1 MVERTKSRGFGDMNP
16 GGDSKAKRPEELA
29 EFLKVNGDFL
39 QIRLIGDVEPY
50 AQRWI
55 DIETA
60 KGVISIPKVALNFNR
75 DTDSFDDTIEDPY
88 KDIPNPQRVSRSYYF
103 TAIVRDLQDDEPR
116 RAPEPSREERKSG
129 FKQMGSKAWTPV
141 KAFRVPAGCGKLFQ
155 KLQTM
160 NKHKVKGKVT
170 ACQVSDPEFGCD
182 VFISYDADAPGAA
195 KYNIQKGDH
204 SPLTDDELKYLS
216 WDLSNLMEAETLEVA
231 KREATA
237 LASKS
242 PDVEEDEE
250 EEEEEDSLGAGKGKG
265 RRDRSARSS
274 SRDKPDR
281 SERAGR
287 ASRTKDRESSGR
299 ASTRDKPD
307 RESSRSS
314 RDKPDRESSRS
325 TRSSSR
331 SSTRSS
337 RR

>member
-170 ACQVSDPEFGCD
+170 ACQVSDPEYGCD

-242 PDVEEDEE
+242 PDVEEEEE
-250 EEEEEDSLGAGKGKG
+250 EEEEEDSLGSGKGKG
-265 RRDRSARSS
+265 RRDRSDRAERSSSRS

-281 SERAGR
+281 SDR
-287 ASRTKDRESSGR
+287 ASRTKDRESSR
-299 ASTRDKPD
+299 SASRDKPA

-314 RDKPDRESSRS
+314 TRDKPARE
-325 TRSSSR
+325 SSSR

-337 RR
+337 RTRR